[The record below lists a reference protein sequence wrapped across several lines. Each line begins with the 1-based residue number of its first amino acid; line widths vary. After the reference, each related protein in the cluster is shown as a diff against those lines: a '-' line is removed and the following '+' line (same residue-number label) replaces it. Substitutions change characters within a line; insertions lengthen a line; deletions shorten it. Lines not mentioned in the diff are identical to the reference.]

1 MLVCLIS
8 WPVLLKGRA
17 ELLYRVGLLALLSVV
32 VLTGCFSSSPD
43 KRCAKPKE
51 YQQSTSLPELKIPEG
66 LDAADRSTAM
76 AVPPADQAG
85 VISDCL
91 DRPPDYFRK
100 EQEAVRPAAD

>member
-1 MLVCLIS
+1 MLFRSGL
-8 WPVLLKGRA
+8 
-17 ELLYRVGLLALLSVV
+17 VGLLSVA

-51 YQQSTSLPELKIPEG
+51 YQKSTSLPELKIPEG
-66 LDAADRSTAM
+66 LEAPERSSTM
-76 AVPPADQAG
+76 VILPAPAGEQGG

-100 EQEAVRPAAD
+100 EKPAD

>member
-1 MLVCLIS
+1 MLSRALFI
-8 WPVLLKGRA
+8 VLLSA
-17 ELLYRVGLLALLSVV
+17 GLLA
-32 VLTGCFSSSPD
+32 GCFSSSPD

-66 LDAADRSTAM
+66 LDAPERSGAIT
-76 AVPPADQAG
+76 VPPASPNADGG

-100 EQEAVRPAAD
+100 EEVAN

>member
-1 MLVCLIS
+1 MLSTVMS
-8 WPVLLKGRA
+8 KT
-17 ELLYRVGLLALLSVV
+17 GLLALLSVA

-66 LDAADRSTAM
+66 LEVPDRSTAM
-76 AVPPADQAG
+76 AVPAPAPADQAG

-100 EQEAVRPAAD
+100 EKAAD